1 MACVMSPITGQV
13 FSCQIPLPPEHFGL
27 IDNDCVPVTLVE
39 IQDLISL
46 AESQHQWIDLVG
58 HPREEDRSDAKVGM
72 ILFTEAHLEYNAGLV
87 ISIGS
92 ASRPSPIDPASTAD
106 TLFCTSADAMC
117 AVCTGHHKKG
127 GNSACLRGQQQSKGD
142 RNPKQNKTK
151 TPNTNQPN
159 PPKQTSQS
167 FALY

>member
-92 ASRPSPIDPASTAD
+92 ASRPSPI
-106 TLFCTSADAMC
+106 TL
-117 AVCTGHHKKG
+117 V
-127 GNSACLRGQQQSKGD
+127 RGVSGELEDENWRLSGTTLVRGVSGELEDENWRLVVQ
-142 RNPKQNKTK
+142 
-151 TPNTNQPN
+151 
-159 PPKQTSQS
+159 
-167 FALY
+167 L